1 MKAKILVTRKLSDAA
16 EEKLRKDF
24 DVTLNPNDEPIPNDK
39 LIKMANEYDGFISTG
54 FDKIGE
60 EFFKDL
66 NGKLKIIAQVGVGY
80 DNISVKSAESK
91 KIKVTNTPNVLN
103 EAVAETTILLIL
115 AASRRIGEAYNL
127 VRSGTWKDQ
136 KPDLTKFM
144 IGNSV
149 TGKTLGIIGMGRIGR
164 MAAKCA
170 KAFGMK
176 IIYYNRNK
184 LSSDLEDGA
193 KYFSDIESMMPECDF
208 VSIHTPATA
217 ETTILLILAASRR
230 IGEAYNLVRSGEWK
244 NQKPDLTKFMI
255 GNSVTGKTLGIIG
268 MGRIGR
274 MAANCAKAF
283 GMKIIY
289 YNRNKLSEE
298 LEDGAKYFSDINSMM
313 PECDFVSIH
322 TPATAETKHILNVNT
337 IGLLPKHAVVINTS
351 RGSTIDDDALI
362 DALQNNK
369 IYAAGLDVFNNEPN
383 LDERYMKLDNCFV
396 LPHVGSATH
405 ETRLAMSMMAVDN
418 ICNYF
423 KNKPLISE
431 VV

>member
-1 MKAKILVTRKLSDAA
+1 MKPKILVSRKISDLA
-16 EEKLRKDF
+16 EEKLQKEF
-24 DVTLNPNDEPIPNDK
+24 EVTLNPKDEPIPESE
-39 LIKMANEYDGFISTG
+39 LIKIINGYDGMISTG

-60 EFFKDL
+60 NFFNNL
-66 NGKLKIIAQVGVGY
+66 NGKLKIVAQVGVGY
-80 DNISVKSAESK
+80 DNISIKSAEEK

-127 VRSGTWKDQ
+127 VRADDWKNQ

-184 LSSDLEDGA
+184 LSDDLEDGA
-193 KYFSDIESMMPECDF
+193 KYFSDIKTMLPECDF
-208 VSIHTPATA
+208 
-217 ETTILLILAASRR
+217 L
-230 IGEAYNLVRSGEWK
+230 
-244 NQKPDLTKFMI
+244 
-255 GNSVTGKTLGIIG
+255 
-268 MGRIGR
+268 
-274 MAANCAKAF
+274 
-283 GMKIIY
+283 
-289 YNRNKLSEE
+289 
-298 LEDGAKYFSDINSMM
+298 
-313 PECDFVSIH
+313 SIH
-322 TPATAETKHILNVNT
+322 TPATAETKHILNSST
-337 IGLLPKHAVVINTS
+337 ISLLPKNAVDINTS

-362 DALQNNK
+362 DALENKK

-383 LDERYMKLDNCFV
+383 LDKRYLKLDNCFV
-396 LPHVGSATH
+396 LPHIGSATH

-418 ICNYF
+418 IYCFFN
-423 KNKPLISE
+423 KKPLISE

>member
-144 IGNSV
+144 IGNSE
-149 TGKTLGIIGMGRIGR
+149 GYASFDEKSEQD
-164 MAAKCA
+164 
-170 KAFGMK
+170 
-176 IIYYNRNK
+176 
-184 LSSDLEDGA
+184 SS
-193 KYFSDIESMMPECDF
+193 
-208 VSIHTPATA
+208 
-217 ETTILLILAASRR
+217 
-230 IGEAYNLVRSGEWK
+230 
-244 NQKPDLTKFMI
+244 
-255 GNSVTGKTLGIIG
+255 
-268 MGRIGR
+268 
-274 MAANCAKAF
+274 
-283 GMKIIY
+283 
-289 YNRNKLSEE
+289 
-298 LEDGAKYFSDINSMM
+298 
-313 PECDFVSIH
+313 
-322 TPATAETKHILNVNT
+322 
-337 IGLLPKHAVVINTS
+337 
-351 RGSTIDDDALI
+351 
-362 DALQNNK
+362 
-369 IYAAGLDVFNNEPN
+369 
-383 LDERYMKLDNCFV
+383 
-396 LPHVGSATH
+396 
-405 ETRLAMSMMAVDN
+405 
-418 ICNYF
+418 
-423 KNKPLISE
+423 
-431 VV
+431 

>member
-1 MKAKILVTRKLSDAA
+1 MKPKILVSRKISDLA
-16 EEKLRKDF
+16 EEKLKKEF
-24 DVTLNPNDEPIPNDK
+24 DVTLNLKDEPIPEGE
-39 LIKMANEYDGFISTG
+39 LIKIVNDYDGMISTG

-60 EFFKDL
+60 NFFNNL
-66 NGKLKIIAQVGVGY
+66 NEKLKIIAQVGVGY
-80 DNISVKSAESK
+80 DNISIKSAEEK
-91 KIKVTNTPNVLN
+91 RIKVTNTPNVLN

-127 VRSGTWKDQ
+127 VRTDNWKNQ

-184 LSSDLEDGA
+184 LSDDLEDGA
-193 KYFSDIESMMPECDF
+193 KY
-208 VSIHTPATA
+208 
-217 ETTILLILAASRR
+217 
-230 IGEAYNLVRSGEWK
+230 Y
-244 NQKPDLTKFMI
+244 
-255 GNSVTGKTLGIIG
+255 
-268 MGRIGR
+268 
-274 MAANCAKAF
+274 
-283 GMKIIY
+283 
-289 YNRNKLSEE
+289 
-298 LEDGAKYFSDINSMM
+298 SDINTML
-313 PECDFVSIH
+313 PDCDFLSIH
-322 TPATAETKHILNVNT
+322 TPATAETKHILNSST
-337 IGLLPKHAVVINTS
+337 ISLLPKHAVVINTS
-351 RGSTIDDDALI
+351 RGSTIDDNALI
-362 DALQNNK
+362 DALENKK

-383 LDERYMKLDNCFV
+383 LDKRYLKLDNCFV

-418 ICNYF
+418 LCNF
-423 KNKPLISE
+423 FGNKPLISE

>member
-1 MKAKILVTRKLSDAA
+1 MKPKILVSRKISDLA
-16 EEKLRKDF
+16 EKKLQKEF
-24 DVTLNPNDEPIPNDK
+24 EVTLNLKDEPIPESE
-39 LIKMANEYDGFISTG
+39 LIKIVNDYDGMISTG
-54 FDKIGE
+54 FDKIDE
-60 EFFKDL
+60 NFFNNL

-80 DNISVKSAESK
+80 DNISIKSAEEK

-127 VRSGTWKDQ
+127 VRSDNWKNQ

-184 LSSDLEDGA
+184 LPDDLEDGA
-193 KYFSDIESMMPECDF
+193 KYFIDIKSMLPECDF
-208 VSIHTPATA
+208 VSIHTPAT
-217 ETTILLILAASRR
+217 S
-230 IGEAYNLVRSGEWK
+230 
-244 NQKPDLTKFMI
+244 
-255 GNSVTGKTLGIIG
+255 
-268 MGRIGR
+268 
-274 MAANCAKAF
+274 
-283 GMKIIY
+283 
-289 YNRNKLSEE
+289 
-298 LEDGAKYFSDINSMM
+298 
-313 PECDFVSIH
+313 
-322 TPATAETKHILNVNT
+322 ETKHILNSST
-337 IGLLPKHAVVINTS
+337 ISLLSKHAVVINTS

-362 DALQNNK
+362 DALENKK

-383 LDERYMKLDNCFV
+383 LDKRYLKLDNCFV
-396 LPHVGSATH
+396 LPHIGSATH

-418 ICNYF
+418 ICCFFN
-423 KNKPLISE
+423 KKPLISE

>member
-1 MKAKILVTRKLSDAA
+1 MFLTPKVFLEIRTNMKPKILVTRKISDLA
-16 EEKLRKDF
+16 EEKLKKEF
-24 DVTLNPNDEPIPNDK
+24 DVTFNPKDEPIQNSN
-39 LIKMANEYDGFISTG
+39 LVKMANEYDGFISTG

-60 EFFKDL
+60 NFFKNL

-91 KIKVTNTPNVLN
+91 NIKVTNTPNVLN
-103 EAVAETTILLIL
+103 EAVAETTMLLIL

-127 VRSGTWKDQ
+127 VRSGNWKNQ

-184 LSSDLEDGA
+184 LSEDLEDGA
-193 KYFSDIESMMPECDF
+193 KYFPDI
-208 VSIHTPATA
+208 
-217 ETTILLILAASRR
+217 
-230 IGEAYNLVRSGEWK
+230 K
-244 NQKPDLTKFMI
+244 
-255 GNSVTGKTLGIIG
+255 
-268 MGRIGR
+268 
-274 MAANCAKAF
+274 
-283 GMKIIY
+283 
-289 YNRNKLSEE
+289 
-298 LEDGAKYFSDINSMM
+298 SMM

-322 TPATAETKHILNVNT
+322 TPATAETKHILNAST
-337 IGLLPKHAVVINTS
+337 ISLLPKHAVVINTS
-351 RGSTIDDDALI
+351 RGSTIDDEALI
-362 DALQNNK
+362 EALQNNK

-418 ICNYF
+418 IYCYF
-423 KNKPLISE
+423 NKKKLISE

>member
-1 MKAKILVTRKLSDAA
+1 MKPKILVSRKISDLA
-16 EEKLRKDF
+16 EEKLQKEF
-24 DVTLNPNDEPIPNDK
+24 EVTLNPKDEPIPESE
-39 LIKMANEYDGFISTG
+39 LIKIVNDYDGMISTG
-54 FDKIGE
+54 FDKISE
-60 EFFKDL
+60 NFFNNL

-80 DNISVKSAESK
+80 DNISIKSAEEK

-127 VRSGTWKDQ
+127 VRTDNWKNQ

-184 LSSDLEDGA
+184 LSDDLEDGA
-193 KYFSDIESMMPECDF
+193 KYYSDI
-208 VSIHTPATA
+208 
-217 ETTILLILAASRR
+217 
-230 IGEAYNLVRSGEWK
+230 
-244 NQKPDLTKFMI
+244 
-255 GNSVTGKTLGIIG
+255 KTML
-268 MGRIGR
+268 
-274 MAANCAKAF
+274 
-283 GMKIIY
+283 
-289 YNRNKLSEE
+289 
-298 LEDGAKYFSDINSMM
+298 

-322 TPATAETKHILNVNT
+322 TPATAETKHILNSST
-337 IGLLPKHAVVINTS
+337 ISLLPKHAVVINTS

-362 DALQNNK
+362 DALENKK

-383 LDERYMKLDNCFV
+383 LDKRYLKLDNCFV
-396 LPHVGSATH
+396 LPHIGSATH
-405 ETRLAMSMMAVDN
+405 ETDWQ
-418 ICNYF
+418 
-423 KNKPLISE
+423 
-431 VV
+431 

>member
-1 MKAKILVTRKLSDAA
+1 MKPKILVSRKISDLA
-16 EEKLRKDF
+16 EEKLQKEF
-24 DVTLNPNDEPIPNDK
+24 EVTLNPKDEPIPESE
-39 LIKMANEYDGFISTG
+39 LIKLVNNYDGMISTG
-54 FDKIGE
+54 FDKISE
-60 EFFKDL
+60 NFFNNL

-80 DNISVKSAESK
+80 DNISIKKDEEK

-127 VRSGTWKDQ
+127 VRTDDWKNQ

-184 LSSDLEDGA
+184 LPDDLEDGA
-193 KYFSDIESMMPECDF
+193 KYFSDI
-208 VSIHTPATA
+208 
-217 ETTILLILAASRR
+217 
-230 IGEAYNLVRSGEWK
+230 
-244 NQKPDLTKFMI
+244 
-255 GNSVTGKTLGIIG
+255 KTML
-268 MGRIGR
+268 
-274 MAANCAKAF
+274 
-283 GMKIIY
+283 
-289 YNRNKLSEE
+289 
-298 LEDGAKYFSDINSMM
+298 

-322 TPATAETKHILNVNT
+322 TPATAETKHILNSST
-337 IGLLPKHAVVINTS
+337 ISLLPKHAVVINTS

-362 DALQNNK
+362 DALENKK

-383 LDERYMKLDNCFV
+383 LDKRYLKLDNCFV
-396 LPHVGSATH
+396 LPHIGSATH

-418 ICNYF
+418 IYCFFN
-423 KNKPLISE
+423 KKPLISE

>member
-1 MKAKILVTRKLSDAA
+1 MYRIPKVYQEILTNMKPKILVSRKISDLA
-16 EEKLRKDF
+16 EEKIQKEF
-24 DVTLNPNDEPIPNDK
+24 DATLNPKDEPIPESE
-39 LIKMANEYDGFISTG
+39 LIKIVNDYDGMISTG

-60 EFFKDL
+60 NFFNNL

-80 DNISVKSAESK
+80 DNILIKSAEEK
-91 KIKVTNTPNVLN
+91 KIKVTNTPDVLN
-103 EAVAETTILLIL
+103 EAVAEITILLIL

-127 VRSGTWKDQ
+127 VRAD
-136 KPDLTKFM
+136 D
-144 IGNSV
+144 
-149 TGKTLGIIGMGRIGR
+149 
-164 MAAKCA
+164 
-170 KAFGMK
+170 
-176 IIYYNRNK
+176 
-184 LSSDLEDGA
+184 
-193 KYFSDIESMMPECDF
+193 
-208 VSIHTPATA
+208 
-217 ETTILLILAASRR
+217 
-230 IGEAYNLVRSGEWK
+230 WK

-274 MAANCAKAF
+274 MAAKAAKAF

-289 YNRNKLSEE
+289 YNRNKLPDD
-298 LEDGAKYFSDINSMM
+298 LEDGAKYFSDIKTML

-322 TPATAETKHILNVNT
+322 TPATAETQHILNSST
-337 IGLLPKHAVVINTS
+337 ISLLPKHAVVINTS

-362 DALQNNK
+362 DALENKK

-383 LDERYMKLDNCFV
+383 LDKRYLKLDNCFV

-418 ICNYF
+418 IYCF
-423 KNKPLISE
+423 FNKTPLISE

>member
-1 MKAKILVTRKLSDAA
+1 MKPKILVTRKLSDGA
-16 EEKLRKDF
+16 EEKLKKNF
-24 DVTLNPNDEPIPNDK
+24 DATLNLKDEPIPNSD
-39 LIKMANEYDGFISTG
+39 LVKMANEYDGFISTG

-60 EFFKDL
+60 DFFKDL

-127 VRSGTWKDQ
+127 VRSGKWKDQ

-164 MAAKCA
+164 MVAKCA

-184 LSSDLEDGA
+184 LSQDLEDGA
-193 KYFSDIESMMPECDF
+193 EYFSN
-208 VSIHTPATA
+208 V
-217 ETTILLILAASRR
+217 
-230 IGEAYNLVRSGEWK
+230 
-244 NQKPDLTKFMI
+244 
-255 GNSVTGKTLGIIG
+255 
-268 MGRIGR
+268 
-274 MAANCAKAF
+274 
-283 GMKIIY
+283 
-289 YNRNKLSEE
+289 
-298 LEDGAKYFSDINSMM
+298 NSMM

-322 TPATAETKHILNVNT
+322 TPATTETKHILNKTT

-362 DALQNNK
+362 DALENKK

-383 LDERYMKLDNCFV
+383 LDKRYLKLDNCFV
-396 LPHVGSATH
+396 LPHIGSATH

-418 ICNYF
+418 IYCFFN
-423 KNKPLISE
+423 KKPLISE